1 MILLHIM
8 QRHAVV
14 VWGKAKKHKLEVQR
28 THSCAIPEGLLINGF
43 IQDEE
48 AFAQWAKT
56 MVSELGLKGK
66 SVTVIADSTAVIYR
80 QIETPKLKAKALEK
94 NLYFNLA
101 RQIGNITENTVDY
114 AILPQAENGSE
125 SLTVVVPQ
133 SYGDTYSKALKA
145 AGLKPQRMITST
157 LALIQ
162 AGMRLQEEK
171 TAIYS
176 WCSDEVCTSV
186 LFNNGRFM
194 FSQLVQFQRIKN
206 PDSPVELVRIGTT
219 ENAES
224 IARELTQVLRLPT
237 EIFPAV
243 SGLSASEVSSQVCA
257 VYGLALLAR
266 PYDLFKGINHQRYT
280 EAYQQRRSLRVI
292 LGLFVINAL
301 ILGGLCYRQFA
312 LNQIEDNAIKQ
323 VEAQLQLPER
333 LQQYDDA
340 LMLSTQNS
348 LTRQQIEDAL
358 QVLQYSE
365 QTEQFSKTLF
375 EQIQALRPKDVAISG
390 LQVQDGLAVQLTCT
404 AGSRLSPSQY
414 TQDLRST
421 NWFADVNYTGFTYNE
436 SKKNYNFLITL
447 TLKGVDVE

>member
-1 MILLHIM
+1 
-8 QRHAVV
+8 
-14 VWGKAKKHKLEVQR
+14 
-28 THSCAIPEGLLINGF
+28 
-43 IQDEE
+43 
-48 AFAQWAKT
+48 
-56 MVSELGLKGK
+56 
-66 SVTVIADSTAVIYR
+66 
-80 QIETPKLKAKALEK
+80 
-94 NLYFNLA
+94 
-101 RQIGNITENTVDY
+101 
-114 AILPQAENGSE
+114 
-125 SLTVVVPQ
+125 
-133 SYGDTYSKALKA
+133 
-145 AGLKPQRMITST
+145 
-157 LALIQ
+157 
-162 AGMRLQEEK
+162 MRLQEEK

-194 FSQLVQFQRIKN
+194 FSNVFRFDRNQTPLTVMNERISQLVQLQRIKN

-280 EAYQQRRSLRVI
+280 EAYQQRRSLRLI

-390 LQVQDGLAVQLTCT
+390 LQVQDGLSVQLTCT

>member
-1 MILLHIM
+1 M
-8 QRHAVV
+8 

-66 SVTVIADSTAVIYR
+66 GVTVIADSTAVIYR

-194 FSQLVQFQRIKN
+194 FSNVFRFDRNQTPLTVMNERISQLVQFQRIKN

-280 EAYQQRRSLRVI
+280 EAYQQRRSLR
-292 LGLFVINAL
+292 L
-301 ILGGLCYRQFA
+301 ICLLY
-312 LNQIEDNAIKQ
+312 
-323 VEAQLQLPER
+323 
-333 LQQYDDA
+333 
-340 LMLSTQNS
+340 T
-348 LTRQQIEDAL
+348 
-358 QVLQYSE
+358 
-365 QTEQFSKTLF
+365 
-375 EQIQALRPKDVAISG
+375 
-390 LQVQDGLAVQLTCT
+390 
-404 AGSRLSPSQY
+404 SRC
-414 TQDLRST
+414 
-421 NWFADVNYTGFTYNE
+421 V
-436 SKKNYNFLITL
+436 
-447 TLKGVDVE
+447 